1 MQIDKEKEIFLK
13 NFDLK
18 DYNQKLFSFIPDF
31 ELKMKGLCPVE
42 ESELRKM
49 IDYQVD
55 IRFLDVSKIEYM
67 TTMFKRSMYKVID
80 LSRWDMK
87 NVIQTDQMFFSC
99 PNLVTLNL
107 TNFKG
112 ESLSEM
118 DYMINNCPKL
128 ENLIMPDFIG
138 EKVAMSV
145 AVFGDCP
152 KLKEIDLK
160 NSKMSCEGSDY
171 NLFVLSRSIKKINLG
186 NKKIDLEKKICTFT
200 LKEISYYKI
209 STFLDFLNQMKIEKT
224 IDLEILELNFK
235 DRFSIIGDLSK
246 EYKTIEICNLEPNL
260 FVLRE
265 QNEIC
270 HLLTIEEA
278 HSFLSV

>member
-1 MQIDKEKEIFLK
+1 MQVDKEKELFLK

-18 DYNQKLFSFIPDF
+18 KYNPVLIETIYNF
-31 ELKMKGLCPVE
+31 EAKIKGELPVGE
-42 ESELRKM
+42 MEFMKM
-49 IDYQVD
+49 IGYELD
-55 IRFLDVSKIEYM
+55 IRFIDVSNIRVM
-67 TTMFKRSMYKVID
+67 DIAFKNSKYKNLD
-80 LSRWDMK
+80 LSRWNME
-87 NVIQTDQMFFSC
+87 NVEHATRMFCSC
-99 PNLVTLNL
+99 ENLVTLNL
-107 TNFKG
+107 TNFKA
-112 ESLSEM
+112 ESLIEM
-118 DYMINNCPKL
+118 DYMIANCPKL

-138 EKVAMSV
+138 DKVISAN
-145 AVFGDCP
+145 AAFANCP
-152 KLKEIDLK
+152 RLKEINIPK
-160 NSKMSCEGSDY
+160 SKMSCEGSDY
-171 NLFVLSRSIKKINLG
+171 DLFLLSRGIKKINLG

-209 STFLDFLNQMKIEKT
+209 SHFLDFLNQMEIEKI

-246 EYKTIEICNLEPNL
+246 ESKTVEICNLEQGL

>member
-18 DYNQKLFSFIPDF
+18 DYNQKLLSSVPDF

-67 TTMFKRSMYKVID
+67 ITMFKRSMYKVID

-87 NVIQTDQMFFSC
+87 NVTQTDQMFFSC

-107 TNFKG
+107 TNFKA
-112 ESLSEM
+112 ESLIEM

-138 EKVAMSV
+138 EKVAISV

-152 KLKEIDLK
+152 KLKEIDLP
-160 NSKMSCEGSDY
+160 NSKISCKEYEDS
-171 NLFVLSRSIKKINLG
+171 LFDSKRELKKINYSG
-186 NKKIDLEKKICTFT
+186 KILDFDERICTFSFQ
-200 LKEISYYKI
+200 EIESYKI
-209 STFLDFLNQMKIEKT
+209 HNFFDFKNELKREKV
-224 IDLEILELNFK
+224 IDRTILELNFK
-235 DRFSIIGDLSK
+235 DNFSILDKLSK
-246 EYKTIEICNLEPNL
+246 KYETIEICKLGTSIS
-260 FVLRE
+260 VLRE
-265 QNEIC
+265 QNGSCYILAEKEFNDFIS
-270 HLLTIEEA
+270 L
-278 HSFLSV
+278 